1 MSAHTKKAFRA
12 PHRRCGHVEGGVR
25 VILLVQFFVLSLM
38 VLIFCSQSD
47 GVDFCSQSDG
57 VDLCSQS
64 VGDDF
69 CSQSDGE
76 DFLFLSLLFAVFGWR
91 PKNGHFFAA
100 VFWPPISVKRG
111 EAQLSGLTPVG
122 QNSRPENGHTFG
134 DTTGKATF

>member
-12 PHRRCGHVEGGVR
+12 PHRRCRHVEGGVR

-69 CSQSDGE
+69 CSQSDGV
-76 DFLFLSLLFAVFGWR
+76 DFYFLSLLSAVL
-91 PKNGHFFAA
+91 PNA
-100 VFWPPISVKRG
+100 RG
-111 EAQLSGLTPVG
+111 C
-122 QNSRPENGHTFG
+122 
-134 DTTGKATF
+134 